1 MMTRSEL
8 GWDIELY
15 SDEGCLYAQLKLG
28 QGFQLCR
35 VPVYGSSELNPY
47 QSLRVVKLSESYCV
61 VVEKLYGGGGCH
73 TKTFRKPKHST
84 PFQLPQEDEES
95 KHPMPSSSQALAAK
109 YIKGLKAKAKDGIC
123 EGLPFAKLQDINKS
137 KIEDPFIIGRALIFA
152 LHFKSLGIQ

>member
-1 MMTRSEL
+1 VI
-8 GWDIELY
+8 GWDIEL
-15 SDEGCLYAQLKLG
+15 SDEGCLFAQLKLG
-28 QGFQLCR
+28 QGFQLDR
-35 VPVYGSSELNPY
+35 VPVYGFSELNPY
-47 QSLRVVKLSESYCV
+47 HSLRVVKLSEGYCV
-61 VVEKLYGGGGCH
+61 VVEKLFGGGGCH

-109 YIKGLKAKAKDGIC
+109 YINGWKAKAKDGIC